1 MSGSWAGWSWSATG
15 REVAVSSPSCYTVR
29 VDRGSAAWA
38 PATRRVSA
46 VTVAAVLGSAWG
58 LLGYALLW
66 GLTPIFVHRTF
77 VVSALGTVLLLP
89 VRTVLAGIRVVEERL
104 VGRPFQFAESNEWI
118 GLVSAAVGAGLAA
131 LAFVGVRGTVRLIRA
146 RREVSP

>member
-1 MSGSWAGWSWSATG
+1 VNRVSEVGQ
-15 REVAVSSPSCYTVR
+15 VAVPSPSCYTVP

-38 PATRRVSA
+38 PATRRMSA
-46 VTVAAVLGSAWG
+46 VTTAAVLGSAWG

-66 GLTPIFVHRTF
+66 GLTPVFVHRTF
-77 VVSALGTVLLLP
+77 VVSPLGTVVLLP

-104 VGRPFQFAESNEWI
+104 VGRPFQLAESNEWI
-118 GLVSAAVGAGLAA
+118 GLVSAVVGAGIAV

-146 RREVSP
+146 RRKTSP